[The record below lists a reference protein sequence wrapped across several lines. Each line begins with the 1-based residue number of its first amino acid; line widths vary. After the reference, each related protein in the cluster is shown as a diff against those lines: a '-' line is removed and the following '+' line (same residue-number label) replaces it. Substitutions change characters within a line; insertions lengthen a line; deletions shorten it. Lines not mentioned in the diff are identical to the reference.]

1 AIEMAKKKKQP
12 KIISLSSLAEN
23 AWNYHLRL
31 SPNPDMF
38 RDVEEIK
45 KWTLILRSKKSIH
58 PQIFAKFPRIARDSK
73 GQQYMPV
80 WAHL

>member
-1 AIEMAKKKKQP
+1 MADKKKQP
-12 KIISLSSLAEN
+12 KKISLSSLAEN
-23 AWNYHLRL
+23 GSNYHLRL

-45 KWTLILRSKKSIH
+45 KWTLIFRSKNQIH

-73 GQQYMPV
+73 GRQYMPE
-80 WAHL
+80 